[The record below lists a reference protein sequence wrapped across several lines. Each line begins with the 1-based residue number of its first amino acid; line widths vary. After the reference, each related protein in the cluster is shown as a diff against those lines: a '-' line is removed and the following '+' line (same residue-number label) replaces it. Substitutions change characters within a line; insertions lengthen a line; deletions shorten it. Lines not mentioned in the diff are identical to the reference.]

1 MKKYILIFSLTGIL
15 MTSMILPHKETMV
28 EVINPEKMNFT
39 ETVTV
44 TGILEEQKKRDI
56 AVDFPIVPKEVMVEV
71 GEKVNI
77 GDILAT
83 VDINATK
90 DAVLTLAS
98 NYSDII
104 PKDITDLV
112 KNLDLD
118 SLLSSGLF
126 PTEVVSTA
134 SGVVTSMTMTSGNMT
149 LPKTTA
155 AVVSSTDKLR
165 ARFFVSENDVEK
177 ITEGTEV
184 LFTANALRDKVFS
197 CTVTDVSPTA
207 YQRLSGLNYN
217 TVIDVVAN
225 IDKNYKGLRSG
236 YTVKGKIPV
245 SEEREV
251 MVLPFETVFREETGE
266 EYVFV
271 YDAGKAVKRYVTTG
285 EEFTTSVEITSGI
298 KEDDMI
304 ILTETK
310 LKSLQKVMV
319 K

>member
-1 MKKYILIFSLTGIL
+1 MKKYILIFSLAGIL
-15 MTSMILPHKETMV
+15 MSGMILSPDETVV
-28 EVINPEKMNFT
+28 EVVSPKTMEFT
-39 ETVTV
+39 ETITV
-44 TGILEEQKKRDI
+44 TGVLEEQKKRDI
-56 AVDFPIVPKEVMVEV
+56 TVDFPIVPEEVMVDV
-71 GEKVNI
+71 GERVDV

-90 DAVLTLAS
+90 DAVLKLAS

-104 PKDITDLV
+104 PKDILSLV
-112 KNLDLD
+112 KNLDLEG
-118 SLLSSGLF
+118 LLDLGIF

-134 SGVVTSMTMTSGNMT
+134 SGVVTSVAMTSGNMT

-165 ARFFVSENDVEK
+165 ARFFVSENEVEK
-177 ITEGTEV
+177 IKEGAEV
-184 LFTANALRDKVFS
+184 IFTSQSVRDRVFS
-197 CTVTDVSPTA
+197 ANVTDIAPTA
-207 YQRLSGLNYN
+207 YQRLSGMNYS

-225 IDKNYKGLRSG
+225 IDKNYKGLRAG
-236 YTVKGKIPV
+236 CNIKGKIPV

-251 MVLPFETVFREETGE
+251 TVLPYETVFKNEKGE

-271 YDAGKAVKRYVTTG
+271 YKYGKANKRLVTTG

-298 KEDDMI
+298 EMEDMV
-304 ILTETK
+304 ILSDTEPED
-310 LKSLQKVMV
+310 LQKVSL